1 MCFDFFRINEV
12 EWPKWYL
19 GYVGRNFT
27 KLLHPILWKLNGKIG
42 LATQMETQLQLSST
56 PMQVTN
62 YGLGGLCECHIDP
75 HGYIEGTIHQFL
87 LILAR
92 PQNSQKSS

>member
-1 MCFDFFRINEV
+1 M
-12 EWPKWYL
+12 
-19 GYVGRNFT
+19 
-27 KLLHPILWKLNGKIG
+27 WKLNGKIG